1 MSDGAVGRLS
11 FGPFELLCDQR
22 VLLRDGEA
30 LPLGGRALDLLF
42 FLVSHPGEVVTK
54 RELIDHAWPNT
65 VVEEGSL
72 RVHVAAIRK
81 VLGDGKFGNRYI
93 ANIQGR
99 GYSFVGSVVGLDD
112 RNGSISKESPAL
124 PARLSRMIGR
134 ELAVDTIS
142 AQLIAR
148 RFVSI
153 VGAGGIG
160 KTTVAVSIGRRLL
173 EEFDDLVHF
182 IDLGS
187 LKDPLLVA
195 SATGLALGLPINERD
210 PVPSLITALRHRRM
224 LLVFDSCEHVIET
237 ASVLAEHIFNEALQV
252 HILATSREA
261 LNVEGEQV
269 HRLAPLECPSEGA
282 QLTAEEALAFPAVQ
296 LFVERATANQARL
309 AFGDADVPV
318 VTEICRKLD
327 GIPLAIELAAGR
339 VSAYGIRKVATLL
352 DQRFGLLWGGR
363 RTALPRHRTLAATLD
378 WSYNLLQEL
387 EQTILRRLSVFAG
400 IFTLEAARSVIEGN
414 DVDDAQIISAMVGLV
429 TKSLVAADTSDA
441 IAHFRLLDTTRAY
454 ASQKLVES
462 GEADRIAF
470 RHAVYYRELLD
481 RIGTK
486 APGSGAKL
494 DRTGG
499 VTEVWMET
507 QDRVID
513 EVRAALDWAYS
524 DRGDLTLAVD
534 LTAAA
539 APVWIHHLLIDE
551 CRERVEQAIA
561 LFGEEVC
568 RDARRDL
575 RLFSALAVA
584 HLESTGD
591 ASKID
596 EAWSRAAELAEEL
609 NDSEYRIRS
618 LWGLW
623 LGRHFKGD
631 YQGALQI
638 ANRFATLPDG
648 AVEAADRFVG
658 ERILGVTL
666 HILGD
671 QTRAR
676 VHIENMLWGY
686 VAPPGQV
693 HIQRYHFDQ
702 NVAARTFYAQV
713 LWLLGFPDQAM
724 AVGNR
729 ALDDA
734 VTLNHD
740 FSLIYTLIFGVCPL
754 TLERGD
760 FGVTEELISRLLQ
773 RAETFRPMRVWGQC
787 YAGALAI
794 RRADTASGLSLLRNG
809 LKGFA
814 KSNFQNR
821 YVFLL
826 SHLAMGAFNAG
837 DHHGALVT
845 IDEALDQSKRNNDR
859 WYVAELMRIKGEL
872 VLREDEPEAAI
883 SAEALFSSSLDWSR
897 KQNALSWEL
906 RTATSFARLMKQ
918 QGRGTEAKALLEPI
932 YLRFTE
938 GFATKDLVEA
948 RSLLT
953 SLGAP
958 LAAQ

>member
-1 MSDGAVGRLS
+1 MSGDGLRKLQ
-11 FGPFELLCDQR
+11 FGPFELSHDQR
-22 VLLRDGEA
+22 ELRRENEV
-30 LPLGGRALDLLF
+30 LPLGGRALDLLYY
-42 FLVSHPGEVVTK
+42 LVKRPGEVVTK
-54 RELIDHAWPNT
+54 KELIDHAWPDV

-72 RVHVAAIRK
+72 RVHIAAIRK
-81 VLGDGKFGNRYI
+81 ALGDGKFGNRYI

-99 GYSFVGSVVGLDD
+99 GYSFVGSVIGLDD
-112 RNGSISKESPAL
+112 RNGSILEKSPAF
-124 PARLSRMIGR
+124 PPHLSRMIGR
-134 ELAVDTIS
+134 QVAVDTIS
-142 AQLIAR
+142 AQLVTG
-148 RFVSI
+148 RFVTI

-173 EEFDDLVHF
+173 EEFGDLVHF

-210 PVPSLITALRHRRM
+210 PVPSLIATLRHQRM

-237 ASVLAEHIFNEALQV
+237 ASVLAERIFNEASQI

-261 LNVEGEQV
+261 LDVEGEQV
-269 HRLAPLECPSEGA
+269 HRLAPLECPPEGA
-282 QLTAEEALAFPAVQ
+282 HLTAEEALGFPAVR
-296 LFVERATANQARL
+296 LFVERATANQARF
-309 AFGDADVPV
+309 AFSDADAPV
-318 VTEICRKLD
+318 SAEICRKLD
-327 GIPLAIELAAGR
+327 GIPLAIEFAAGR
-339 VSAYGIRKVATLL
+339 VSAYGIRKVAMLL

-378 WSYNLLQEL
+378 WSYDLLQEL
-387 EQTILRRLSVFAG
+387 EQTMLRRLSVFAG
-400 IFTLEAARSVIEGN
+400 IFTLEAARSIAGGN
-414 DVDDAQIISAMVGLV
+414 GADDALVDSAMIGLV
-429 TKSLVAADTSDA
+429 TKSLVTADTSDA
-441 IAHFRLLDTTRAY
+441 IAHYRLLDTTRAY
-454 ASQKLVES
+454 ASQKLAES
-462 GEADRIAF
+462 SDADRVAH
-470 RHAVYYRELLD
+470 RHAVYYRELLND
-481 RIGTK
+481 VGAKT
-486 APGSGAKL
+486 PGSSAK
-494 DRTGG
+494 R
-499 VTEVWMET
+499 
-507 QDRVID
+507 DRVID
-513 EVRAALDWAYS
+513 EVRAALDWAHG

-539 APVWIHHLLIDE
+539 APLWIHHLLVDE
-551 CRERVEQAIA
+551 CRERIEQAIA
-561 LFGEEVC
+561 LLGAKVC
-568 RDARRDL
+568 GDARRDL
-575 RLFSALAVA
+575 RLFSSLAVA

-591 ASKID
+591 AAKID

-623 LGRHFKGD
+623 LGRHFKSD

-638 ANRFATLPDG
+638 ASRFATLPDG

-666 HILGD
+666 HIIGE

-676 VHIENMLWGY
+676 AHIENMLRGY

-702 NVAARTFYAQV
+702 QVAAGTFYAQV
-713 LWLLGFPDQAM
+713 LWLLGFPDKAL
-724 AVGNR
+724 AVSNR

-734 VTLNHD
+734 MALNHD
-740 FSLIYTLIFGVCPL
+740 FSVLYALIFGVCPL
-754 TLERGD
+754 SLERGD
-760 FGVTEELISRLLQ
+760 FGVTEELISGLFQ
-773 RAETFRPMRVWGQC
+773 RSETFRSMRVWGQC
-787 YAGALAI
+787 YAGTLGI
-794 RRADTASGLSLLRNG
+794 RSAGTADGLWLLRDG

-814 KSNFQNR
+814 QSNFQNR
-821 YVFLL
+821 YVFFLA
-826 SHLAMGAFNAG
+826 HLAIGAFNAG
-837 DHHGALVT
+837 DRRGALAT
-845 IDEALDQSKRNNDR
+845 IDEALDQSESNDDR

-872 VLREDEPEAAI
+872 VLRQNEPEAAVT
-883 SAEALFSSSLDWSR
+883 AATLFNSSLNWSR

-918 QGRGTEAKALLEPI
+918 QGRGNEARELLEPI

-953 SLGAP
+953 SLGTTLGRDRA
-958 LAAQ
+958 